1 MNAKLVTPELGPLED
16 NPPEIP
22 PAAPRP
28 DLRVPPRRSEPLVDT
43 LVRPGFVTEAVQ
55 PPGPVEPTEVLTIEV
70 PRRLKRALLAE
81 VAGRKDDP
89 KRRTVA
95 SMKSVILEALAAYGF
110 SKFISNDD
118 IEVQAGIFMKRQAAQ
133 LRRGGQGAMRSDC

>member
-16 NPPEIP
+16 GSEELP
-22 PAAPRP
+22 PRP
-28 DLRVPPRRSEPLVDT
+28 VLRAPVRRSEPRVESLVQ
-43 LVRPGFVTEAVQ
+43 PGFVTEAPQ
-55 PPGPVEPTEVLTIEV
+55 PLGSVEPTEVLTIEV

-89 KRRTVA
+89 ERRTVA
-95 SMKSVILEALAAYGF
+95 SMKSVILEALNAYGF
-110 SKFISNDD
+110 SDFITKGD

-133 LRRGGQGAMRSDC
+133 LRRRG